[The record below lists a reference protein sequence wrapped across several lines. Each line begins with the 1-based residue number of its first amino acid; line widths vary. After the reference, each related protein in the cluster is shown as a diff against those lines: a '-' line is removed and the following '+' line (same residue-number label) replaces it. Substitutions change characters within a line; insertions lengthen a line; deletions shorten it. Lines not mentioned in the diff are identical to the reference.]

1 MRLSGL
7 VTLRTKS
14 LRLVIWFSLPPYLIL
29 FFLFLRAYP
38 GEFGEEEGRVHQDLA
53 DLAPRQANG

>member
-14 LRLVIWFSLPPYLIL
+14 LRFVIWFSLPPYLIL

-38 GEFGEEEGRVHQDLA
+38 GEFGEEGREHQDLA
-53 DLAPRQANG
+53 DLAPRQENG